1 MSRRAGVELETSG
14 QEEVRDKGV
23 KGVTSAAAE
32 AFSFLVADE
41 SFAGG
46 FVPFRRVSSL
56 VYGLARN
63 SHGPRKAL
71 VSSLACI
78 LVII

>member
-23 KGVTSAAAE
+23 TSAAAE
-32 AFSFLVADE
+32 AFSFLVCRRHGSPEAC
-41 SFAGG
+41 
-46 FVPFRRVSSL
+46 PFRRVSSL
-56 VYGLARN
+56 VYGLARIP
-63 SHGPRKAL
+63 HRPREAL
-71 VSSLACI
+71 VSIFACI